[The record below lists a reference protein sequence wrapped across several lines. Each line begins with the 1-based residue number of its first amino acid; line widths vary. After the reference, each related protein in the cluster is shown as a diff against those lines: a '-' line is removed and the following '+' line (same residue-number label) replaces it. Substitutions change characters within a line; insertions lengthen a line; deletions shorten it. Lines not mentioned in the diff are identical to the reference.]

1 MIEALT
7 VIGIIT
13 ILVIGYFFLGIVL
26 KFIWSWAPMLISFPF
41 NLWFFFHNSYL
52 LAGIGILIF
61 FSLMVLTNSWQSTS
75 IYYQVEKKIET
86 IFYFRD

>member
-13 ILVIGYFFLGIVL
+13 ILVIGYFLLGTVL

-41 NLWFFFHNSYL
+41 NLWLFFHNSYL
-52 LAGIGILIF
+52 LAGIGILIL
-61 FSLMVLTNSWQSTS
+61 FSLVVLTNSWQSTS
-75 IYYQVEKKIET
+75 IHYQVEKKNRN
-86 IFYFRD
+86 YFLF